1 MRLRGLFP
9 AILAG
14 YIGLAGLAASDQ
26 AFLEDGSV
34 LVGAVRGLSEGA
46 LRFETSFGGE
56 LSIPWAQ
63 VRGVATD
70 GVIVAEGS
78 DGSRLT
84 GRLVVTDGAPG
95 VLDASGATSSLSL
108 RDLTAIWPEGEAPE
122 RELAPEPAAT
132 VVEVKPRAAWTGR
145 AELGLNGQSGNKE
158 RIDVRGGVNLNR
170 ATETTR
176 LNLYLRGQ
184 YAETNNDRSAN
195 EVMGGGRIEWDF
207 SERTYM
213 FAKIDLEQDEF
224 EDLELRTTITT
235 GLGHF
240 FIKREKIELKGWAGA
255 GYEREIFEK
264 PERQPLP
271 AVSSL
276 EEAIEVA
283 VRREVAR
290 RLSGGDPDRTMS
302 EAVVELGY
310 NYRHDFGANFRFIH
324 GLTYYPSLN
333 DPTGDYRINAD
344 TSLEFPLGKDP
355 DWTLRTGVRNEYDAM
370 PQAGVERLDTTYFL
384 NLGYKW

>member
-1 MRLRGLFP
+1 MQVWKLFP

-14 YIGLAGLAASDQ
+14 FFVVAGPVAADQ

-46 LRFETSFGGE
+46 LRIETSFGGE
-56 LSIPWAQ
+56 LSIPQAQ
-63 VRGVATD
+63 VRGLTTD
-70 GVIVAEGS
+70 GVFVVQGA
-78 DGSRLT
+78 DGARVT

-95 VLDASGATSSLSL
+95 ILDASGATTPIAVQ
-108 RDLTAIWPEGEAPE
+108 DLTAMWPEGSVPEAE
-122 RELAPEPAAT
+122 AADAAAPAVETEPG
-132 VVEVKPRAAWTGR
+132 VSWTGR

-158 RIDVRGGVNLNR
+158 RFDVRGGVDLNR

-184 YAETNNDRSAN
+184 YAETNSERSAN

-224 EDLELRTTITT
+224 EDLDLRTTITT

-240 FIKREKIELKGWAGA
+240 FVKREKIELKGWAGA

-264 PERQPLP
+264 PERAPLP

-276 EEAIEVA
+276 EEAIEAA
-283 VRREVAR
+283 VRREVSR
-290 RLSGGDPDRTMS
+290 RLSGGDPDRIMS

-310 NYRHDFGANFRFIH
+310 TYRHDFGADFRFNH
-324 GLTYYPSLN
+324 GLTYYPSLG
-333 DPTGDYRINAD
+333 DPTGDYRLAAD

-370 PQAGVERLDTTYFL
+370 PQAGVDKLDTTYFL